1 VGVLPASVI
10 ELALR
15 RARTRHIRQL
25 MKAVVLGA
33 VGLAVAIAVSAA
45 LGTVVAYSIGGACEF
60 VAVVWVLSELE
71 SPERKRLEM
80 RLAFQIAYERPGESL
95 RSALPRDYGAAVAF
109 AGVAVTALATI
120 VGAVIN
126 SS

>member
-1 VGVLPASVI
+1 VVPASVI

-25 MKAVVLGA
+25 MKAVALGA
-33 VGLAVAIAVSAA
+33 VGLAVAVSAA
-45 LGTVVAYSIGGACEF
+45 LGTVVAYSIGGTCEI
-60 VAVVWVLSELE
+60 VAIVWALNELE

-95 RSALPRDYGAAVAF
+95 RSALPRDYGAAAAF

-120 VGAVIN
+120 VGAIIN